1 MRSSAVLSCTAS
13 ALFALLT
20 GAAAAQPAPQ
30 AGSQT
35 GSQPSPQ
42 PSQPLPLSPTFP
54 TEPSHAP
61 TPEPTLPPAHPFH
74 DAVYGI
80 SFTVPA
86 AWNLYRKDR
95 QVSTFLLDAPT
106 ALRSTQMRAVATIS
120 FNPHPYSTFS
130 GALFYF
136 SVTPHTTPAQCAAQ
150 ATAKAPR
157 TVTVSTIDGI
167 PFTHGYNE
175 HGGICTESR
184 DDIYTTPRNGACHRF
199 DLVINSFCGGDVSG
213 VQDITPRELD
223 SVRSRMQ
230 TILNSVHF
238 DAK

>member
-1 MRSSAVLSCTAS
+1 MRSSAVLSRTSS
-13 ALFALLT
+13 AVLVLLAA
-20 GAAAAQPAPQ
+20 AAAAQVGPPVTPQ
-30 AGSQT
+30 AGQ
-35 GSQPSPQ
+35 QPP
-42 PSQPLPLSPTFP
+42 PPGALSPASP
-54 TEPSHAP
+54 AQRSHAP

-74 DAVYGI
+74 DTQYGI

-136 SVTPHTTPAQCAAQ
+136 SITPRATPAQCTAQ
-150 ATAKAPR
+150 ASAKAPR
-157 TVTVSTIDGI
+157 TVTVATIDGI

-184 DDIYTTPRNGACHRF
+184 DDIYTTPRKGACYRF

-223 SVRSRMQ
+223 AVRNRMKP
-230 TILNSVHF
+230 ILDSVHF